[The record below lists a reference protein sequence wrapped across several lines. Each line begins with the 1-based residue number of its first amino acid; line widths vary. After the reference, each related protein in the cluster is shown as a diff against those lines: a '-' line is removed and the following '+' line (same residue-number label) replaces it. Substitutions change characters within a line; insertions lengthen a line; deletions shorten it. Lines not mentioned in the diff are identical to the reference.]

1 MMRMRQINNV
11 PEVEVLER
19 LGHLYEGTPSIVEL
33 ALQWRPFANVE
44 ALHQALRDQ
53 VELLTEEDRI
63 ALIQAHPDLVGQA
76 ALNGTLDLASKAEQ
90 REAGLGADDL
100 SDDEKSTFS
109 RLNASYT
116 QQFGFPFVICVRENR
131 KKTILEAFAVRLT
144 HDRST
149 EIATAIEEIN
159 KIAWYRLQDAIES

>member
-1 MMRMRQINNV
+1 MRMRQLNNV

-19 LGHLYEGTPSIVEL
+19 LGHLYEGTTSIVEL
-33 ALQWRPFANVE
+33 ALQWRPFVDVE
-44 ALHQALRDQ
+44 VLHQALRDQ
-53 VELLTEEDRI
+53 VELLSDEERI
-63 ALIQAHPDLVGQA
+63 DLIKAHPDLVGQA
-76 ALNGTLDLASKAEQ
+76 ALNGTLGLAPSAEQ

-144 HDRST
+144 HDRSI

-159 KIAWYRLQDAIES
+159 KIAWYRLQDAIEP